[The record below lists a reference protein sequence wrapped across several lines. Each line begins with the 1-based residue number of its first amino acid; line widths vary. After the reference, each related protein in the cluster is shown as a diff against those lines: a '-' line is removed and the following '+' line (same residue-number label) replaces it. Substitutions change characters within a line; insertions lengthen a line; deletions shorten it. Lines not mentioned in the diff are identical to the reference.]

1 MSTLNNRPTSA
12 FIAASWCALIVGAVA
27 YGIGL
32 FNANLLLNEKG
43 LYLVLLLYG
52 LFSVVSLQK
61 VVRDRLDGLEVTQI
75 YFALCWVSVGIC
87 ITLLL
92 ISLFNATMN
101 LSEKGFYVMA
111 YLMSMFGA
119 IATQKNVRDME
130 YLRQHSLESKNQ
142 LQHHSYDD
150 ETLE

>member
-12 FIAASWCALIVGAVA
+12 FIAASWCALIIGAIA
-27 YGIGL
+27 YCIGL
-32 FNANLLLNEKG
+32 FNAQLLLNEKG

-87 ITLLL
+87 IVLLL

-101 LSEKGFYVMA
+101 LSEKGFYIMA

-130 YLRQHSLESKNQ
+130 YLRKNTLDSKPQ
-142 LQHHSYDD
+142 LTQHHNYED
-150 ETLE
+150 ED

>member
-1 MSTLNNRPTSA
+1 MTSLNNRPTSA

-27 YGIGL
+27 YCIGL
-32 FNANLLLNEKG
+32 FNAALLLNEKG

-61 VVRDRLDGLEVTQI
+61 VVRDRLDGLEVTYI
-75 YFALCWVSVGIC
+75 YFALCWISVGIC
-87 ITLLL
+87 ISLLL

-101 LSEKGFYVMA
+101 LSEKGFYIMA

-119 IATQKNVRDME
+119 IATQKNVRDMA
-130 YLRQHSLESKNQ
+130 YLREHTLTQKNTLNQHPYE
-142 LQHHSYDD
+142 D
-150 ETLE
+150 EHTE

>member
-1 MSTLNNRPTSA
+1 MATLNNRPTSA
-12 FIAASWCALIVGAVA
+12 FIAASWCALIVGAIA
-27 YGIGL
+27 YCIGL
-32 FNANLLLNEKG
+32 FNAQLLLNEKG

-61 VVRDRLDGLEVTQI
+61 VVRDRLDGLEVTHI

-101 LSEKGFYVMA
+101 LSEKGFYIMA

-130 YLRQHSLESKNQ
+130 YLRQHSLENKTQ
-142 LQHHSYDD
+142 LQQQHPYDD
-150 ETLE
+150 EK

>member
-1 MSTLNNRPTSA
+1 M
-12 FIAASWCALIVGAVA
+12 
-27 YGIGL
+27 
-32 FNANLLLNEKG
+32 
-43 LYLVLLLYG
+43 
-52 LFSVVSLQK
+52 VSLQK
-61 VVRDRLDGLEVTQI
+61 VVRDRLDGLEVTHI

-101 LSEKGFYVMA
+101 LSEKGFYIMA

-130 YLRQHSLESKNQ
+130 YLRQHSLENKTQ
-142 LQHHSYDD
+142 LQQHPYDD
-150 ETLE
+150 EK